1 MYEHCGTPAY
11 IAPEI
16 FKNNGYE
23 GFTCDIWSAGVSLYY
38 MLSGTQPFKGNNIN
52 ELTNNILLG
61 KYNNIDFISNEAN
74 DLINHMLQVDVNKRY
89 NVNQCLSHPWLL
101 GVDENERFNYNLFT
115 NAEKVLLS
123 KYNVNYLN
131 CDKDEI
137 VENFTI
143 KNLDTLEDDKKLT
156 GYTKSL
162 ILAPYNSVNLNNDNL
177 IDNEVLIE
185 NYICKFGVKAQQANL
200 KYELNN
206 NIDFDNGMIKSQKS
220 KNDKK
225 DESNN
230 NSFSK
235 GISPN
240 IEINEDFVSE
250 KKSKINSPKNRSSSS
265 DSNNGKIFIKEDLI
279 REIETNV
286 GYDRKYLISCL
297 KEKKINY
304 ATATYYLLNNDN
316 FNQFS

>member
-52 ELTNNILLG
+52 ELTNNILSG

-162 ILAPYNSVNLNNDNL
+162 ILAPYNSVNLYNDNL
-177 IDNEVLIE
+177 IENEVLIE
-185 NYICKFGVKAQQANL
+185 NNICKFGVKAQQANL

-265 DSNNGKIFIKEDLI
+265 DSNNGKIIIKEDLI

>member
-52 ELTNNILLG
+52 ELTNNILSG

-185 NYICKFGVKAQQANL
+185 NNICKFGVKAQQANL

>member
-52 ELTNNILLG
+52 ELTNNILSG

-177 IDNEVLIE
+177 IENEVLIE
-185 NYICKFGVKAQQANL
+185 NNICKFGVKAQQANL

-250 KKSKINSPKNRSSSS
+250 KKSKINSPK
-265 DSNNGKIFIKEDLI
+265 IDLQ
-279 REIETNV
+279 V
-286 GYDRKYLISCL
+286 LIL
-297 KEKKINY
+297 IMEKLLLKKI
-304 ATATYYLLNNDN
+304 
-316 FNQFS
+316 

>member
-185 NYICKFGVKAQQANL
+185 NNICKFGVKAQQANL

-240 IEINEDFVSE
+240 IEINEDFMSE
-250 KKSKINSPKNRSSSS
+250 KKSKVNSPKNRSSSS

>member
-52 ELTNNILLG
+52 ELTNNILSG

-185 NYICKFGVKAQQANL
+185 NNICKFGVKAQQANL

-240 IEINEDFVSE
+240 IEINEDFMSE

>member
-52 ELTNNILLG
+52 ELTNNILSG

-162 ILAPYNSVNLNNDNL
+162 ILAPYNSYALPSDYL
-177 IDNEVLIE
+177 IQKGVCIE
-185 NYICKFGVKAQQANL
+185 NDICKFGGKAQQANL

-240 IEINEDFVSE
+240 IEINEDFMSE
-250 KKSKINSPKNRSSSS
+250 KKSKVNSPKNRSSSS
-265 DSNNGKIFIKEDLI
+265 DSNNGKIIIKEDLI

>member
-185 NYICKFGVKAQQANL
+185 NNICKFGVKAQQANL

-240 IEINEDFVSE
+240 IEINEDFMSE

-265 DSNNGKIFIKEDLI
+265 DSNNGKIIIKEDLI

>member
-185 NYICKFGVKAQQANL
+185 NNICKFGVKAQQANL

-240 IEINEDFVSE
+240 IEINEDFMSE

>member
-52 ELTNNILLG
+52 ELTNNILSG

-185 NYICKFGVKAQQANL
+185 NNICKFGVKAQQANL

-265 DSNNGKIFIKEDLI
+265 DSNNGKIIIKEDLI

>member
-185 NYICKFGVKAQQANL
+185 NNICKFGVKAQQANL

>member
-52 ELTNNILLG
+52 ELTNNILSG

-240 IEINEDFVSE
+240 IEINEDFMSE

>member
-52 ELTNNILLG
+52 ELTNNILSG

-177 IDNEVLIE
+177 IDNEVLSE

-240 IEINEDFVSE
+240 IEINEDFMSE
-250 KKSKINSPKNRSSSS
+250 KKSKVNSPKNRSSSS
-265 DSNNGKIFIKEDLI
+265 DSNNGKIIIKEDLI

>member
-52 ELTNNILLG
+52 ELTNNILSG

-177 IDNEVLIE
+177 IENEVLIE
-185 NYICKFGVKAQQANL
+185 NNICKFGVKAQQANL

-240 IEINEDFVSE
+240 IEINEDFMSE

>member
-52 ELTNNILLG
+52 ELTNNILSG

-240 IEINEDFVSE
+240 IEINEDFMSE
-250 KKSKINSPKNRSSSS
+250 KKSKVNSPKNRSSSS
-265 DSNNGKIFIKEDLI
+265 DSNNGKIIIKEDLI

>member
-52 ELTNNILLG
+52 ELTNNILSG

-177 IDNEVLIE
+177 IENEVLIE
-185 NYICKFGVKAQQANL
+185 NNICKFGVKAQQANL

-265 DSNNGKIFIKEDLI
+265 DSNNGKIIIKEDLI